1 MTIVCRPYRLEDA
14 ERDLLF
20 RLKHGRRLSITRFV
34 LFVMAGA
41 LCVAGILH
49 VAVGGVLAE
58 VAPDWAVARTTVP
71 ILAWILTLLAGL
83 FFARRMDAVM
93 AVVPAMPEQTVT
105 IAPDG
110 IRVETTV
117 SVTDWRW
124 TAWTRFHDAPEALLL
139 EEPSG
144 AMLVLPD
151 RAFADPAARVAARA
165 AIAAHLQAVEAP
177 AEA

>member
-1 MTIVCRPYRLEDA
+1 MTVVCRPYRLEDA
-14 ERDLLF
+14 ERELLF

-34 LFVMAGA
+34 LGVMFGA
-41 LCVAGILH
+41 LAVAGILH

-58 VAPDWAVARTTVP
+58 IAPEWAAARTTVP
-71 ILAWILTLLAGL
+71 ILALIATLVAGV
-83 FFARRMDAVM
+83 FFARRMDAAM

-110 IRVETTV
+110 IRVETPV

-124 TAWTRFHDAPEALLL
+124 TAWTRVHDAPEALLL

-151 RAFADPAARVAARA
+151 RAFADAATRAAARA
-165 AIAAHLQAVEAP
+165 MVATHVPPAEAP
-177 AEA
+177 AQA